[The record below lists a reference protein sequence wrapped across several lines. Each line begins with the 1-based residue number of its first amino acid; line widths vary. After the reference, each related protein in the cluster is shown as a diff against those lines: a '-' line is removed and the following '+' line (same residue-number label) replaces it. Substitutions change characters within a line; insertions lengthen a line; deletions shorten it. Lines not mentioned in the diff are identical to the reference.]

1 MKNIFC
7 WLYSQWLSKAV
18 DSKDDPLVR
27 VIDALAGSECKYC
40 TAMRMYAMGLG
51 MGLIVAGGVAAY
63 IGIALNALVLLMTLG
78 ERYWLC
84 GVKK

>member
-40 TAMRMYAMGLG
+40 TAMRMCAMGLG

-63 IGIALNALVLLMTLG
+63 IGIALNALALLMTLG

-84 GVKK
+84 EVKK